1 VIAHIYI
8 SENNTSLEQV
18 LSHHK
23 DVYKITSFSEMYIR
37 PLEEKKE
44 LVLEQIQEFRKL
56 LRYTYTNIFI
66 VGIEGMDRSGVEVQN
81 TLLKTL
87 EEHQPTVHILIKVG
101 NIHSLVPTVISR
113 CKVVDIS
120 ENKGESEK
128 RDNFVDTHVKLTVN
142 YVDSYLID
150 KSKKAKTIDEL
161 RFLLQYRQL
170 LLNNNVAP
178 QTVYDSVLNF
188 YKKQDSISM

>member
-1 VIAHIYI
+1 
-8 SENNTSLEQV
+8 
-18 LSHHK
+18 
-23 DVYKITSFSEMYIR
+23 MYIR
-37 PLEEKKE
+37 PLEDKKE
-44 LVLEQIQEFRKL
+44 LVLEQIQEFRKT
-56 LRYTYTNIFI
+56 LRYTYTNIFL

-87 EEHQPTVHILIKVG
+87 EEHQPTVHILIKVS
-101 NIHSLVPTVISR
+101 NIHSLVPTIVSR

-120 ENKGESEK
+120 ENKRSSDEL
-128 RDNFVDTHVKLTVN
+128 DNFVDTDAKLTVS
-142 YVDSYLID
+142 YVDTYLIN
-150 KSKKAKTIDEL
+150 KSKKAKTIVEL